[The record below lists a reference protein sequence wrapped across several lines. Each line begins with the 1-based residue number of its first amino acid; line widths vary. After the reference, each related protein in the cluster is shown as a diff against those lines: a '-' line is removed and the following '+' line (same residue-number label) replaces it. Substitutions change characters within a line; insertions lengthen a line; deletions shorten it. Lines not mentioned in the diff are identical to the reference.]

1 MTDPHRF
8 HKGEWTHIVIP
19 LACILLLTLGV
30 SPVMSKGANEAIQQF
45 LADTRGSAQVR
56 KNPAT
61 GIAKF
66 VRLQANSLAV
76 LPGATPEAR
85 ANAFF
90 AQHGA
95 MFGIKNAPNELQML
109 GVGESPVMTHVS
121 YQQVYQGVP
130 VFAGVLRAS
139 FNRADRLVAV
149 NGVFLPDLTVGSTL
163 SWSDLEAAEVA
174 LRHVQ
179 GADTT
184 LAPRPARVGLAR
196 VAAIRAQ
203 AKAAMRAAISA

>member
-8 HKGEWTHIVIP
+8 HQREWTHIIIP
-19 LACILLLTLGV
+19 LVCILLLILGV
-30 SPVMSKGANEAIQQF
+30 SPAMSKGANEAIQQF
-45 LADTRGSAQVR
+45 LDDTRGSAQVR

-61 GIAKF
+61 GVAKF
-66 VRLQANSLAV
+66 VRLQASSLAV

-95 MFGIKNAPNELQML
+95 MFGIKNAPNELQIL

-139 FNRADRLVAV
+139 FNRADRLIAV
-149 NGVFLPDLTVGSTL
+149 NPIFT
-163 SWSDLEAAEVA
+163 SW
-174 LRHVQ
+174 
-179 GADTT
+179 
-184 LAPRPARVGLAR
+184 RPLN
-196 VAAIRAQ
+196 
-203 AKAAMRAAISA
+203 